1 MYFSGRIGGV
11 YKVLL
16 KFPFGALRVEI
27 IVFRVREF
35 WNPVTNGVISI
46 KYIDRRRMFGYFC
59 IKPSKH
65 SETWAKSKALMPRLT
80 S

>member
-1 MYFSGRIGGV
+1 MYFLGRIGGV

-16 KFPFGALRVEI
+16 KFPFRALRVEI

-35 WNPVTNGVISI
+35 WNTVTNGVISI

-59 IKPSKH
+59 ITP
-65 SETWAKSKALMPRLT
+65 
-80 S
+80 